1 MNGLSKRKIVP
12 LTNSIVE
19 ERGRDRDGEIRDAY

>member
-1 MNGLSKRKIVP
+1 MNGLYKRKIVP

-19 ERGRDRDGEIRDAY
+19 EGGRDRDREIRDT